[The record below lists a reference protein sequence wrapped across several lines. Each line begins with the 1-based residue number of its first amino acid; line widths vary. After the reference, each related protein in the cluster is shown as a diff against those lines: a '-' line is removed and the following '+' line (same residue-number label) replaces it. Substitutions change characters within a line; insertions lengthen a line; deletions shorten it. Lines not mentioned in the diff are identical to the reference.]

1 MLTGTDDQLPGQY
14 GQNRGWKKPPQ
25 REKTGAIL
33 GKFITLFCF
42 SALMLS
48 AASGYAAAQYQQT
61 ITTELNEVRTGTLNG
76 KDYLTV
82 HIDAQVGPINCRGNV
97 LRVDAL
103 SVTAHEQQDTLE
115 NIALAAVLNSE
126 KVVITVPMHRNQCV
140 EGMPTMTSMYLL
152 PQVQ

>member
-1 MLTGTDDQLPGQY
+1 ML
-14 GQNRGWKKPPQ
+14 
-25 REKTGAIL
+25 A
-33 GKFITLFCF
+33 
-42 SALMLS
+42 
-48 AASGYAAAQYQQT
+48 AASSFAAAQSQHT

-103 SVTAHEQQDTLE
+103 SATAHEQQDTFE

-140 EGMPTMTSMYLL
+140 EGMPTMTRRICVPKHGIIFPTISHSAI
-152 PQVQ
+152 